1 MVINKYLWS
10 IYFRQRG
17 QDNSMGG
24 NGLSTNIVNELRL
37 DTYLT
42 PQTKIKSKWTEDL
55 NIGIKNY
62 NNLRGKYSKS
72 LQRWVRQ

>member
-1 MVINKYLWS
+1 
-10 IYFRQRG
+10 
-17 QDNSMGG
+17 MGG

-72 LQRWVRQ
+72 LQRWVRQWFCKHGTQRTSNKRKK